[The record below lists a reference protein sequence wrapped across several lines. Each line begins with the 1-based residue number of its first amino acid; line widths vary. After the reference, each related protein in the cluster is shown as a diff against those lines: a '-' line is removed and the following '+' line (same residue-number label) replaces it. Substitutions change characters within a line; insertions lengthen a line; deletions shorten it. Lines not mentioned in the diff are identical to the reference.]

1 MSAKAPNRF
10 VGAFRAFTAAFI
22 VLLAAEAA
30 AQYPSRP
37 IRIIVPQS
45 PGASTDLTARLIGQ
59 KLSESFKQP
68 VVVDNRPGAGTT
80 HGTDMVVRA
89 TPDGYTLLVVA
100 SSISINPSI
109 YKKLPYDTLRD
120 LAPVTQLSA
129 FPNLLVVHPS
139 VPVKTV
145 QDLLALVKAKPG
157 QLNYASAGTGTG
169 THLSAELFKNMT
181 GADMVHVP
189 YKGGGPAVTALIGGQ
204 VQLMFGTTVTLLPHV
219 RAGKLRPVAVT
230 TTKRSP
236 AAPDVPTIAESGV
249 PGFDHGPWNG
259 LFTTA
264 RTPAPVIARIHG
276 EVVKILFS
284 PEVKAVLNKEG
295 AEPMGN
301 TPVQFA
307 GVMKSEIAKW
317 EKVIKA
323 AGIKAD

>member
-1 MSAKAPNRF
+1 
-10 VGAFRAFTAAFI
+10 
-22 VLLAAEAA
+22 
-30 AQYPSRP
+30 
-37 IRIIVPQS
+37 
-45 PGASTDLTARLIGQ
+45 
-59 KLSESFKQP
+59 
-68 VVVDNRPGAGTT
+68 
-80 HGTDMVVRA
+80 
-89 TPDGYTLLVVA
+89 
-100 SSISINPSI
+100 
-109 YKKLPYDTLRD
+109 
-120 LAPVTQLSA
+120 
-129 FPNLLVVHPS
+129 
-139 VPVKTV
+139 
-145 QDLLALVKAKPG
+145 
-157 QLNYASAGTGTG
+157 
-169 THLSAELFKNMT
+169 
-181 GADMVHVP
+181 
-189 YKGGGPAVTALIGGQ
+189 
-204 VQLMFGTTVTLLPHV
+204 MFGTTVTLLPHV

>member
-1 MSAKAPNRF
+1 MIASAPNGFRG
-10 VGAFRAFTAAFI
+10 VFRAGVAAFI
-22 VLLAAEAA
+22 MLLAAEAA

-120 LAPVTQLSA
+120 LAPITQLSA
-129 FPNLLVVHPS
+129 FPNMLVVHPS

-145 QDLLALVKAKPG
+145 QDLLALAKAKPG

-230 TTKRSP
+230 TAKRSP
-236 AAPDVPTIAESGV
+236 AAPDLPTIAESGV
-249 PGFDHGPWNG
+249 LGFDHGPWNG

-264 RTPAPVIARIHG
+264 RTPAPVIARING
-276 EVVKILFS
+276 EVVKILLS
-284 PEVKAVLNKEG
+284 PEVKGVLNKEG
-295 AEPMGN
+295 AEPVGN
-301 TPVQFA
+301 TPEQFA
-307 GVMKSEIAKW
+307 SVMRSEIAKW
-317 EKVIKA
+317 AKVIKA

>member
-10 VGAFRAFTAAFI
+10 VAAFRAFAAAFI

-59 KLSESFKQP
+59 KLSESFQQP

-120 LAPVTQLSA
+120 LAPITQLSA

-204 VQLMFGTTVTLLPHV
+204 VQLMFGTTVTLLSHV

-264 RTPAPVIARIHG
+264 RTPASVIARIHG

-284 PEVKAVLNKEG
+284 PEVKGVLNKEG
-295 AEPMGN
+295 AEPVGN
-301 TPVQFA
+301 TPAQFA